1 MPKRKYT
8 EEEKQIY
15 LYNLLF
21 QNGYSEVNTQNIIK
35 KICNRFDTLICQKIF
50 IELIINILYSFL
62 YLKIIQDRI
71 KNLNKNKLTDF
82 KNLVSEFKTLTNN
95 IKQTVILPINIEY
108 QIDDLLNF
116 FYDLQDHMYGYI
128 VISYFARS
136 CNIIHQIILLLKK

>member
-21 QNGYSEVNTQNIIK
+21 QNGYTEVNTHNIIK
-35 KICNRFDTLICQKIF
+35 KICIRFDTLKCQKIF

-71 KNLNKNKLTDF
+71 KKLDKRKLTDF

-95 IKQTVILPINIEY
+95 TKQTIILPINIKD

-116 FYDLQDHMYGYI
+116 FYDLQDHTYGYI
-128 VISYFARS
+128 GFSYFARS
-136 CNIIHQIILLLKK
+136 CSIIHQIFFLLKN